1 MNILVFRFGL
11 QSSQGFAFLLFLC
24 ATLFPYSVRSFLPL
38 SFRSS
43 AFRFPLSCSLPI
55 FFSAFPL
62 FRFPSASLLTFVF
75 FSASVLSFLRF
86 CWCRFPPS
94 SAPISLRF
102 FRSLFLSFFF
112 RLPLWLSS
120 PFLPSFSAS
129 VLRFAFALLPDF
141 ITVSFDLPLWFLSA
155 FRLSYFPPLRFRL
168 SSFPLLWVSTPLSL
182 RFFRFLFSQLSLL
195 WWRWRES
202 NPWPP
207 ACRAGALPA
216 ELHPHS
222 WDTVPENRTT
232 NRCFTKLCLVGFV
245 FFVSYEWSYFNLSCS
260 P

>member
-38 SFRSS
+38 PFRSS
-43 AFRFPLSCSLPI
+43 VFRFPPSCSAPDLFFSLSSVPLSLSFGFADVGFFRFPL
-55 FFSAFPL
+55 
-62 FRFPSASLLTFVF
+62 
-75 FSASVLSFLRF
+75 
-86 CWCRFPPS
+86 
-94 SAPISLRF
+94 
-102 FRSLFLSFFF
+102 RSLFAFPVFLFLGFFF

-120 PFLPSFSAS
+120 PFLPSVF
-129 VLRFAFALLPDF
+129 
-141 ITVSFDLPLWFLSA
+141 FLG
-155 FRLSYFPPLRFRL
+155 PPLRFRSASRLYYGFLWPSASISLCFLSLYFPSFRFWL
-168 SSFPLLWVSTPLSL
+168 SSFPFLWVSTLLSL

-232 NRCFTKLCLVGFV
+232 NRYFTKLCLVGFV